1 MRLLCWLLCLSGAS
15 AAVIPLSARK
25 GADTLPSRE
34 TTLVGLSGTST
45 AMVPFSA
52 RTAADAPSFRG
63 ETPLVGLG
71 GASAAVIPL
80 RARTAADTPPAPQLL
95 PPPPRP
101 LSFKQ
106 NGTGDLWFM
115 PPYYKPGA
123 KAGMNHANRPP
134 GKGYPFD
141 ETRPVDDAMDAYCMS
156 KNEKSAE
163 AIKTDLCQSWLR
175 KQCSQ
180 LQQPEI
186 DHGSVRQW
194 HCDHWL
200 YAGCDATCK
209 KDFYAQTGFASA
221 EAGLSVV
228 YALYNV
234 TTANSL
240 SGYERKWLVNTQRAI
255 RIKVAKQTAL
265 QLPDFAMNDAC
276 ETGCRLAMAQ
286 AVERRA
292 AIAAMVI
299 GRHLVFKNADLMA
312 PHNVEFNTAVLNAT
326 IRAMGT
332 RRDKTTVPL
341 SKRGVDDDL
350 NDFDDFEMTQA
361 FYNVLVARGELLGA
375 RGLWNPLKGMGRI
388 GTKLSS
394 LTQRLFTR
402 IMTVCRGMGSRARQ
416 AANED
421 EGRETTVQFAEPPAR
436 GAGQEA
442 PEAEFGLPG
451 ETAPDHIVDEGGSTY
466 TLVGYYPVEW
476 WEEISPESGEYY
488 QDGRPVWEELR
499 EAQWPDEDYGTDIA
513 LEMWNYDNQGDIVL
527 DRAVYP
533 LDENM
538 DDAPS
543 EDDSDV
549 EYDPESPS
557 LVEELLDYPV
567 YPDPRLANED
577 NEYILA
583 PDGRAMQDWSVPME
597 VWLRSVNNYE
607 EMLALRAE
615 ANMEF
620 VQGALKQ
627 LPEGVETPVQPSEW
641 LEQWLEDAKTSFEP
655 DPAPPEIKPL
665 PEDPPDSDA
674 SDFQP
679 PWDSDELTDEEEDA
693 DANEDLDGSGEP
705 HEDENPDDAED
716 SGEAESAGEDENSD
730 EDENADEDENP
741 DDSVPGE
748 DNDPDPSQADE
759 DENPNDWETDE
770 GEDPEGSETGV
781 AEEEENPNAHTDVV
795 EEPGAGSETGV
806 VDGSDVVGED
816 TGIVDVSGAGSEGGS
831 EGGFDVE
838 SETETDPE
846 TSSDFSGEFY

>member
-25 GADTLPSRE
+25 GADTRPSRE
-34 TTLVGLSGTST
+34 EMPLVGLSGAST
-45 AMVPFSA
+45 AVVPLSA
-52 RTAADAPSFRG
+52 HTVAGAPLSR
-63 ETPLVGLG
+63 EEMPLV

-80 RARTAADTPPAPQLL
+80 RARTAADTPPASQLL

-106 NGTGDLWFM
+106 NDTGDTWFM

-163 AIKTDLCQSWLR
+163 AIRTDLCQSWLR
-175 KQCSQ
+175 GQCSR
-180 LQQPEI
+180 LQQPDV

-200 YAGCDATCK
+200 YAGCDAACK
-209 KDFYAQTGFASA
+209 RDFYAQTGFAAA

-234 TTANSL
+234 TPANSL
-240 SGYERKWLVNTQRAI
+240 SGYERKWLVNTQRAV

-265 QLPDFAMNDAC
+265 QLPDLAMNDAC

-341 SKRGVDDDL
+341 SKRGLGDNF
-350 NDFDDFEMTQA
+350 NDFEITQP
-361 FYNVLVARGELLGA
+361 FYNALVARGELLEA
-375 RGLWNPLKGMGRI
+375 RGLWNPLKGMT
-388 GTKLSS
+388 TKLAN

-436 GAGQEA
+436 GAGQEDA

-466 TLVGYYPVEW
+466 TLMGYYPVEW

-499 EAQWPDEDYGTDIA
+499 VAQWPDEDYGTDIA

-538 DDAPS
+538 DDTPS

-597 VWLRSVNNYE
+597 IWLRSVNNYE

-627 LPEGVETPVQPSEW
+627 LPEGAETPVQPSEW

-655 DPAPPEIKPL
+655 DPAPPEIKPI

-679 PWDSDELTDEEEDA
+679 AYDSDDLTDEEEEEEDP

-705 HEDENPDDAED
+705 HENENPDDAED

-730 EDENADEDENP
+730 EDENPDDSEADEDDNP
-741 DDSVPGE
+741 DA
-748 DNDPDPSQADE
+748 SQADE
-759 DENPNDWETDE
+759 DENPNNSEADE

-781 AEEEENPNAHTDVV
+781 AEEEENPNAQTDVV

-806 VDGSDVVGED
+806 VDGSDVAGED
-816 TGIVDVSGAGSEGGS
+816 TGIVDVSGSGSEGGS

-838 SETETDPE
+838 TETETDPE
-846 TSSDFSGEFY
+846 TSSDFSGE

>member
-1 MRLLCWLLCLSGAS
+1 MHLLGWLVCLSGAS
-15 AAVIPLSARK
+15 AAVIPLSTRK
-25 GADTLPSRE
+25 VGDASLPRAE
-34 TTLVGLSGTST
+34 TTSSADHVPQVIVRDTPTPGGPDNALV
-45 AMVPFSA
+45 
-52 RTAADAPSFRG
+52 
-63 ETPLVGLG
+63 
-71 GASAAVIPL
+71 
-80 RARTAADTPPAPQLL
+80 TPPASRLL

-106 NGTGDLWFM
+106 NDTGDTWFM

-123 KAGMNHANRPP
+123 KAGMNHGNRPP

-141 ETRPVDDAMDAYCMS
+141 ETRPVDDAMDAYCLS
-156 KNEKSAE
+156 KNENSAQ
-163 AIKTDLCQSWLR
+163 AIRTDLCQSWLR
-175 KQCSQ
+175 GQCSH
-180 LQQPEI
+180 LQQPEV

-234 TTANSL
+234 TPAKSL
-240 SGYERKWLVNTQRAI
+240 SGYERKWLVNTQRAV

-292 AIAAMVI
+292 VIAAMVI

-341 SKRGVDDDL
+341 SKRGVDD
-350 NDFDDFEMTQA
+350 NFDDFELTQS
-361 FYNVLVARGELLGA
+361 FYNALVARGELLEA
-375 RGLWNPLKGMGRI
+375 RGLWNPLKGI
-388 GTKLSS
+388 TTKLSN

-436 GAGQEA
+436 GAGEDA

-451 ETAPDHIVDEGGSTY
+451 ETAPEQITGEGGSTF
-466 TLVGYYPVEW
+466 TLVGYYPVSW
-476 WEEISPESGEYY
+476 WEEISPENGEYY

-627 LPEGVETPVQPSEW
+627 LPEGAETPVQPSEW

-655 DPAPPEIKPL
+655 DPAPPEIKPI

-674 SDFQP
+674 SSFEP
-679 PWDSDELTDEEEDA
+679 AYDSNELTDESDDA

-705 HEDENPDDAED
+705 HEIENPDDVED
-716 SGEAESAGEDENSD
+716 SGDNESAG
-730 EDENADEDENP
+730 EDENADEDENQDEDEDP
-741 DDSVPGE
+741 DDSE
-748 DNDPDPSQADE
+748 ADQDENPDASEADQE
-759 DENPNDWETDE
+759 ENPNDSETD
-770 GEDPEGSETGV
+770 V
-781 AEEEENPNAHTDVV
+781 AEEEPAPNDQTDIV
-795 EEPGAGSETGV
+795 EEPAAGSETGV
-806 VDGSDVVGED
+806 VDGADSAAEG
-816 TGIVDVSGAGSEGGS
+816 TGIVDVSGPVADAGSEGGW
-831 EGGFDVE
+831 ETE
-838 SETETDPE
+838 TETETDPE

>member
-25 GADTLPSRE
+25 GADTCPSRE
-34 TTLVGLSGTST
+34 EMPLVGLSGAST
-45 AMVPFSA
+45 AVVPLSA
-52 RTAADAPSFRG
+52 HTVAGAPLSR
-63 ETPLVGLG
+63 EEMPLV

-80 RARTAADTPPAPQLL
+80 RARTAADTPPASQLL

-106 NGTGDLWFM
+106 NDTGDTWFM

-163 AIKTDLCQSWLR
+163 AIRTDLCQSWLR
-175 KQCSQ
+175 GQCSR
-180 LQQPEI
+180 LQQPDI

-194 HCDHWL
+194 HCDNWL
-200 YAGCDATCK
+200 YAGCDAACK
-209 KDFYAQTGFASA
+209 RDFYAQTGFAAA

-234 TTANSL
+234 TPANCL
-240 SGYERKWLVNTQRAI
+240 SGYERKWLVNTQRAV

-341 SKRGVDDDL
+341 SKRGLGDNF
-350 NDFDDFEMTQA
+350 NDFEITQP
-361 FYNVLVARGELLGA
+361 FYNALVARGELLEA
-375 RGLWNPLKGMGRI
+375 RGLWNPLKGMT
-388 GTKLSS
+388 TKLAN

-436 GAGQEA
+436 GAGQEDA

-466 TLVGYYPVEW
+466 TLMGYYPVEW

-499 EAQWPDEDYGTDIA
+499 VAQWPDEDYGTDIA

-549 EYDPESPS
+549 EDDPESPS

-567 YPDPRLANED
+567 YPHPRLANED

-597 VWLRSVNNYE
+597 IWLRSVNNYE

-627 LPEGVETPVQPSEW
+627 LPEGAETPVQPSEW

-655 DPAPPEIKPL
+655 DPAPPEIKPI

-679 PWDSDELTDEEEDA
+679 AYDSDDLTDEEEEDP

-705 HEDENPDDAED
+705 HENENPDDAED

-730 EDENADEDENP
+730 EDEDPDDSEADEDDNP
-741 DDSVPGE
+741 DA
-748 DNDPDPSQADE
+748 SQADE
-759 DENPNDWETDE
+759 DENPNNSEADE

-781 AEEEENPNAHTDVV
+781 AEEEENPNAQTDVV

-806 VDGSDVVGED
+806 VDGSDVAGED

-838 SETETDPE
+838 TETETDPE
-846 TSSDFSGEFY
+846 TSSDFSGE

>member
-1 MRLLCWLLCLSGAS
+1 MHLLGWLVCLSGAS
-15 AAVIPLSARK
+15 AAVIPLSARRV
-25 GADTLPSRE
+25 GDASLPRAE
-34 TTLVGLSGTST
+34 TTSPADHVPQVIVQDTPTPGGPDNALV
-45 AMVPFSA
+45 
-52 RTAADAPSFRG
+52 
-63 ETPLVGLG
+63 
-71 GASAAVIPL
+71 
-80 RARTAADTPPAPQLL
+80 TPPASRLL

-106 NGTGDLWFM
+106 NDTGDTWFM

-141 ETRPVDDAMDAYCMS
+141 ETRPVDDAMDAYCLS
-156 KNEKSAE
+156 KNENSAQ
-163 AIKTDLCQSWLR
+163 AIRTDLCQSWLR
-175 KQCSQ
+175 GQCSR

-209 KDFYAQTGFASA
+209 KDFYAQTGFAAA

-234 TTANSL
+234 TPAKSL
-240 SGYERKWLVNTQRAI
+240 SGYERKWLVNTQRAV

-332 RRDKTTVPL
+332 RRDKTTVTL
-341 SKRGVDDDL
+341 SKRGLGDNFNDL
-350 NDFDDFEMTQA
+350 EMSQS
-361 FYNVLVARGELLGA
+361 FYNALVARGELLEA
-375 RGLWNPLKGMGRI
+375 RGLWNPLKGI
-388 GTKLSS
+388 TTKLTN

-436 GAGQEA
+436 GAGEDA

-451 ETAPDHIVDEGGSTY
+451 ETAPEQITGEGGSTF
-466 TLVGYYPVEW
+466 TLVGYYPVSW
-476 WEEISPESGEYY
+476 WEEISPENGEYY

-597 VWLRSVNNYE
+597 VWLRSVSNYE

-627 LPEGVETPVQPSEW
+627 LPEGAETPVQPSEW

-655 DPAPPEIKPL
+655 DPAPPEIKPI

-674 SDFQP
+674 SSFEP
-679 PWDSDELTDEEEDA
+679 VYDSNDVTDESEEA

-705 HEDENPDDAED
+705 HENENPDDVED
-716 SGEAESAGEDENSD
+716 SGENESADEDEDAD
-730 EDENADEDENP
+730 EDENVDKDENP
-741 DDSVPGE
+741 DDSE
-748 DNDPDPSQADE
+748 ADQ
-759 DENPNDWETDE
+759 DENPNASEADQDENPDNSETD
-770 GEDPEGSETGV
+770 V
-781 AEEEENPNAHTDVV
+781 AEEEPAPNDQTDIV
-795 EEPGAGSETGV
+795 EEPAAGSETGV
-806 VDGSDVVGED
+806 VDGADSAAEG
-816 TGIVDVSGAGSEGGS
+816 TGIVDVSGPGADAGSEGGW
-831 EGGFDVE
+831 ETE
-838 SETETDPE
+838 TETETDPE

>member
-1 MRLLCWLLCLSGAS
+1 MRLLCWLVCLSGAS
-15 AAVIPLSARK
+15 AAVIPLSARRA
-25 GADTLPSRE
+25 ADTSSSRDE
-34 TTLVGLSGTST
+34 TKLVDLSGAS
-45 AMVPFSA
+45 AAVVPLGVH
-52 RTAADAPSFRG
+52 TAADAPPSRG
-63 ETPLVGLG
+63 ETPLVGLS

-80 RARTAADTPPAPQLL
+80 RARTAADTPPASQLL

-101 LSFKQ
+101 ISFKQ
-106 NGTGDLWFM
+106 NDTGDTWFM

-156 KNEKSAE
+156 KNENSAQ
-163 AIKTDLCQSWLR
+163 AIRTDLCQSWLR
-175 KQCSQ
+175 GQCSH
-180 LQQPEI
+180 LQQLEI

-200 YAGCDATCK
+200 YAGCDAACK
-209 KDFYAQTGFASA
+209 KDFYAQTGFAAA

-234 TTANSL
+234 TPAKSL
-240 SGYERKWLVNTQRAI
+240 SGYERKWLVNTQRAV

-312 PHNVEFNTAVLNAT
+312 PQNVEFNTAVLNAT

-341 SKRGVDDDL
+341 SKRGLGDNFSDP
-350 NDFDDFEMTQA
+350 EMTQP
-361 FYNVLVARGELLGA
+361 FYNALVARGELLEA
-375 RGLWNPLKGMGRI
+375 RGLWNPLKGMT
-388 GTKLSS
+388 TKLTN
-394 LTQRLFTR
+394 LTQRLFSR

-436 GAGQEA
+436 GAGEDA

-451 ETAPDHIVDEGGSTY
+451 ETAPEQITGEGGSTF
-466 TLVGYYPVEW
+466 TLVGYYPVSW
-476 WEEISPESGEYY
+476 WEEISPENGEFY

-627 LPEGVETPVQPSEW
+627 LPEGAETPVQPSEW
-641 LEQWLEDAKTSFEP
+641 MEQWLEDAKTSFDP
-655 DPAPPEIKPL
+655 DPEPPPIEPIE
-665 PEDPPDSDA
+665 EDPPDSDA
-674 SDFQP
+674 SSLEP
-679 PWDSDELTDEEEDA
+679 AYDSYDLTNESDDG
-693 DANEDLDGSGEP
+693 DANEDMDGSGEP
-705 HEDENPDDAED
+705 HENENSEDVED
-716 SGEAESAGEDENSD
+716 SGG
-730 EDENADEDENP
+730 DENADGDENTDEDENP
-741 DDSVPGE
+741 DDSE
-748 DNDPDPSQADE
+748 ADE
-759 DENPNDWETDE
+759 DQNPEDSVANQDENPGDSETD
-770 GEDPEGSETGV
+770 V
-781 AEEEENPNAHTDVV
+781 AEEEPAPNDQTDIV
-795 EEPGAGSETGV
+795 EEPAAGSETGV
-806 VDGSDVVGED
+806 VDGADSAAEG
-816 TGIVDVSGAGSEGGS
+816 TGIVDVSGPGADAGSEGGW
-831 EGGFDVE
+831 ETE
-838 SETETDPE
+838 TETETETDPE

>member
-1 MRLLCWLLCLSGAS
+1 MRLLCWLMCLSGAS
-15 AAVIPLSARK
+15 AAVIPLSARRA
-25 GADTLPSRE
+25 ADTSPSRDE
-34 TTLVGLSGTST
+34 TNLVDLS
-45 AMVPFSA
+45 
-52 RTAADAPSFRG
+52 
-63 ETPLVGLG
+63 
-71 GASAAVIPL
+71 GASAAVVPLGAHTTADAPLSREEMPLVGSSGASVAMIPL
-80 RARTAADTPPAPQLL
+80 RARTAADTPPASQLL

-101 LSFKQ
+101 ISFKQ
-106 NGTGDLWFM
+106 NDTGDTWFM
-115 PPYYKPGA
+115 PPYYKTGA

-141 ETRPVDDAMDAYCMS
+141 ETRPVYDAMDAYCMS
-156 KNEKSAE
+156 KNENSAQ
-163 AIKTDLCQSWLR
+163 AIRTDLCQSWLR
-175 KQCSQ
+175 GQCSR
-180 LQQPEI
+180 LQQPRV

-209 KDFYAQTGFASA
+209 KDFYAQTGFAAA

-234 TTANSL
+234 TPANSL
-240 SGYERKWLVNTQRAI
+240 SGYERKWLVNTQRAV

-312 PHNVEFNTAVLNAT
+312 PQNVEFNTAVLNAT

-341 SKRGVDDDL
+341 SKRGLGDNFSDS
-350 NDFDDFEMTQA
+350 EMTQP
-361 FYNVLVARGELLGA
+361 FYNALVARGEPLEA
-375 RGLWNPLKGMGRI
+375 RGLWNPLKGMT
-388 GTKLSS
+388 TKLTN
-394 LTQRLFTR
+394 LTQRLFSR

-436 GAGQEA
+436 GAGEDA

-451 ETAPDHIVDEGGSTY
+451 ETAPEQITGEGGSTF
-466 TLVGYYPVEW
+466 TLVGYYPVSW
-476 WEEISPESGEYY
+476 WEEISPENGEFY

-627 LPEGVETPVQPSEW
+627 LPEGAETPVQPSEW
-641 LEQWLEDAKTSFEP
+641 MEQWLEDAKTSFDP
-655 DPAPPEIKPL
+655 DPEPPPIEPIE
-665 PEDPPDSDA
+665 EDPPDSDA
-674 SDFQP
+674 SSLEP
-679 PWDSDELTDEEEDA
+679 AYDSYDLTNESDDA
-693 DANEDLDGSGEP
+693 DANEDMDGSGEP
-705 HEDENPDDAED
+705 HEDENPDEVED
-716 SGEAESAGEDENSD
+716 SG
-730 EDENADEDENP
+730 EDENADEDENTDQDENP
-741 DDSVPGE
+741 DDSE
-748 DNDPDPSQADE
+748 ADE
-759 DENPNDWETDE
+759 DQN
-770 GEDPEGSETGV
+770 PEGSEADQDENPGDSETDV
-781 AEEEENPNAHTDVV
+781 AEEEPAPNDQTDIV
-795 EEPGAGSETGV
+795 EEPAAGSETGV
-806 VDGSDVVGED
+806 VDGADSAAEG
-816 TGIVDVSGAGSEGGS
+816 TGIVDVSGPGADAGSEGGW
-831 EGGFDVE
+831 ETE
-838 SETETDPE
+838 TETETDPE

>member
-34 TTLVGLSGTST
+34 ETTLVGLSGTSNAVVPLT
-45 AMVPFSA
+45 AH
-52 RTAADAPSFRG
+52 TAADAPPSRG
-63 ETPLVGLG
+63 EMPLVGLS
-71 GASAAVIPL
+71 GASAAVSPL
-80 RARTAADTPPAPQLL
+80 RARTAADTPPASQLL

-106 NGTGDLWFM
+106 NDTGDTWFM
-115 PPYYKPGA
+115 PPYYKPDA

-175 KQCSQ
+175 KQCSH

-209 KDFYAQTGFASA
+209 KDFYAQTGFAAA

-234 TTANSL
+234 TPTNSL
-240 SGYERKWLVNTQRAI
+240 SGYERKWLVNTQRAV

-341 SKRGVDDDL
+341 SKRGVDDD
-350 NDFDDFEMTQA
+350 FDDFEMTQS
-361 FYNVLVARGELLGA
+361 FYNALVARGELLEA

-436 GAGQEA
+436 GAGEDA

-451 ETAPDHIVDEGGSTY
+451 ETAPEHIVDEGGSTY
-466 TLVGYYPVEW
+466 TLVGYYPVDW

-597 VWLRSVNNYE
+597 VWLRSVSNYE

-627 LPEGVETPVQPSEW
+627 LPEGAETPVQPSEW

-674 SDFQP
+674 SDFQQ

-705 HEDENPDDAED
+705 HENENPGDVEG
-716 SGEAESAGEDENSD
+716 SGQEGSEGENENSD
-730 EDENADEDENP
+730 EDENSDADENP
-741 DDSVPGE
+741 DDSEADE
-748 DNDPDPSQADE
+748 DDNPEASQADE
-759 DENPNDWETDE
+759 DEDPNDWETDE

-781 AEEEENPNAHTDVV
+781 AEEEENPNAQTDIV